1 MVDPWIGLNYDH
13 YHFRIV
19 EEKIVVKT
27 NLKVITLL
35 HAAIA

>member
-1 MVDPWIGLNYDH
+1 MMSIISY
-13 YHFRIV
+13 V

-27 NLKVITLL
+27 NLKVIIVL